1 MKTKRFSLG
10 VKIASILSAVAILSV
25 GFASWLIVSAPE
37 NKTYSEGA
45 FTVETVAMKTAEFSE
60 ITVVDGT
67 VVFGK
72 GDDPAETNYG
82 WLKATNVGAD
92 DLSAQLTFTISTKD
106 ENNTSQLQLNEVLQ
120 KVTITLDTPTEF
132 DSLVGNTLAAPTITY
147 TYSTNVT
154 ETTEAADFT
163 EGKVAL
169 DIDLSNVDAISI
181 EVTVDITFAWGT
193 DGNPF
198 TYYNSLQYT
207 EQLGEEAFNVL
218 NGVYGLKDAKYSVTI
233 AGTLKEGLQ

>member
-25 GFASWLIVSAPE
+25 GFASWLIVSAPQE
-37 NKTYSEGA
+37 ATYDSGA
-45 FTVETVAMKTAEFSE
+45 FTVHTVAMKTAEIKELEATDS
-60 ITVVDGT
+60 TVI
-67 VVFGK
+67 FGK
-72 GDDPAETNYG
+72 GADPTGTNYG
-82 WLKATNVGAD
+82 WLKADGVDNE
-92 DLSAQLTFTISTKD
+92 DLSAQLTFTIATKD
-106 ENNTSQLQLNEVLQ
+106 ENNTSQLQLKDVLQ

-132 DSLVGNTLAAPTITY
+132 DNLVGTALAAPTITY

-181 EVTVDITFAWGT
+181 EVTVDITFAWGAKS
-193 DGNPF
+193 NPF
-198 TYYNSLQYT
+198 TYYNGQPYT
-207 EQLGEEAFNVL
+207 QILGTEAFNVL